1 MYRSFLIGTYG
12 SSDPT
17 VLFSPTGSPMTE
29 QGPKKLKKLQPL
41 ESKSKATRVLY
52 VEDAEVIRDTISR
65 LLEVYGYQV
74 TYAKNGQEGLEK
86 ALQWKPDVILM
97 DLRMPVMDG
106 YKAIQEIRINPQTH
120 RIPVFVVSAWSSRK
134 ERDQARLAG
143 ADDFF
148 VKPPDLNRLIEA
160 IDTAVAATKKH

>member
-1 MYRSFLIGTYG
+1 MSNPILQPRHPNLSNPIDF
-12 SSDPT
+12 
-17 VLFSPTGSPMTE
+17 PMTE
-29 QGPKKLKKLQPL
+29 QGPKKFKKLRPM
-41 ESKSKATRVLY
+41 ESKGKPTRVLY
-52 VEDAEVIRDTISR
+52 VEDAEVIRDTIAR

-74 TYAKNGQEGLEK
+74 AYAKNGQEGIEK

-106 YKAIQEIRINPQTH
+106 YKAIHEIRFNPKTH
-120 RIPVFVVSAWSSRK
+120 HIPIFVVSAWSSKR
-134 ERDQARLAG
+134 EREQARLAG

-160 IDTAVAATKKH
+160 IDTAVAASRKR